1 MTNILVVDDDKTLLK
16 FLSEYLRDT
25 GLNVLTTD
33 RSETALR
40 LLYEERPELV
50 ILDVMMPGMDGYVL
64 ASRIREISSVPMIML
79 TAKTSEADKLRG
91 FRLGVDDYVTKPF
104 SFAELAARIKA
115 VLNRSQSQSS
125 SERQVHV
132 FGQVTVDL
140 DRWDVSRDGQPIS
153 LSPTE
158 FKMLKF
164 LLKNADKWVPNKEV
178 IHMTQNSSKKEN
190 RQKHNL
196 DLLRRMRTGEA
207 LYSFDSQS
215 SWYPPRP
222 ILEKDAKALTEL
234 YGKDG
239 EKRPERRS
247 PNRPLMGLVKLVEAT
262 ASEETTQSSRADKS
276 A

>member
-164 LLKNADKWVPNKEV
+164 LVENKGRAISEEELLEAV
-178 IHMTQNSSKKEN
+178 WGLEEGVERGYVRRYVWFL
-190 RQKHNL
+190 RQK
-196 DLLRRMRTGEA
+196 
-207 LYSFDSQS
+207 
-215 SWYPPRP
+215 
-222 ILEKDAKALTEL
+222 LEKDPSN
-234 YGKDG
+234 
-239 EKRPERRS
+239 PEIIQTVRGFGYR
-247 PNRPLMGLVKLVEAT
+247 M
-262 ASEETTQSSRADKS
+262 SES
-276 A
+276 